1 MTRFIFSLFIA
12 AAAYMASLPE
22 VMATES
28 LVEKVTAEWANG
40 NLVITGKMLEVPT
53 GTKIRIDIISVSGQ
67 LLKKTF
73 SDAVLKR
80 SKEAS
85 PRTRV
90 WAAALFPHAS
100 TIIEGDG
107 SFRAS
112 IPSNENLPAKAGKY
126 VVQINVYFNG
136 FWQSMEVLQR
146 AGVEWDSKGMNDSC
160 TNPRAISKT
169 LDFKSCNS
177 TGGRYIETQ
186 REIIVTSPD
195 EKRGLER

>member
-12 AAAYMASLPE
+12 AAAHMASLPE
-22 VMATES
+22 AMAAES

-40 NLVITGKMLEVPT
+40 NLVIAGKMLEVPA
-53 GTKIRIDIISVSGQ
+53 GTKIRVDVISVSGQ
-67 LLKKTF
+67 PLKKTF
-73 SDAVLKR
+73 SDTVLKR
-80 SKEAS
+80 SKEA
-85 PRTRV
+85 PPGTRI
-90 WAAALFPHAS
+90 WAADLLPHAS

-112 IPSNENLPAKAGKY
+112 ISSNENLLAKAGNY

-160 TNPRAISKT
+160 TNPQAISKT
-169 LDFKSCNS
+169 LDFKSCNT

-186 REIIVTSPD
+186 REIIVAAPD